1 MQFYSFSSAIPV
13 ASVAKLNYVMSIHG
27 GYCNQKVSLK
37 CLFSLIISS
46 KREYLIDN
54 WCRIY
59 QMCQKRGGEKN
70 EKNLS
75 FSIKC
80 LYQCLEC

>member
-1 MQFYSFSSAIPV
+1 MKFYGFGSGIPV

-37 CLFSLIISS
+37 CLFNLIILS

-59 QMCQKRGGEKN
+59 LICQKRGGGNN

-75 FSIKC
+75 FSI
-80 LYQCLEC
+80 